1 MAANKR
7 SNFIFALLLLAY
19 IVYAGFYIHQT
30 SWVVAG
36 DRYYVLNDDAM
47 ISMRYARNLA
57 NSDGLVWNPGGERVE
72 GFTNPLWVVYMAFWH
87 LFPIPARL
95 MSLPIQITGLV
106 FLAFNLLFVRR
117 IAYRL
122 TGSHL
127 VTLLAVALTAFYGPL
142 NNWGLLGMEVSA
154 LVLLVSMAAW
164 AAIQVFDS
172 GRFSWWPYLLLGLGT
187 LVRFDMAVPYLAMWL
202 AFMLWDSANRRRHLT
217 HGLGLLAL
225 LLAGQTGLRLAYYG
239 AWLPNTYT
247 LKMTGLPAWVRIGN
261 GLAVFLKLIERTG
274 WPLALLPFT
283 LLLARRDRVTLLL
296 AGMFSA
302 QIAYSIYVGGDAWEH
317 KGGANRYIALAIPA
331 FFILFAQ
338 ATADIWR
345 FLGERAAQFRWPPA
359 RALANAGLVGF
370 ILASM
375 VQFNA
380 VEDARSLRKWILT
393 ARPEFTVGNK
403 EYIRIALALNEIT
416 TPDATLAVVSAGAI
430 PYFTDRPCIDLLGKN
445 DPVIA
450 ALPAHLPR
458 GLWAKLTAF
467 RPGHAKWDY
476 AYSIGKLQPDVVV
489 QLWDGADEARAL
501 MANDYAI
508 IEIDGLTFS
517 VRRDSPHILWDAA
530 DAIIQ
535 P

>member
-1 MAANKR
+1 MTDNKR
-7 SNFIFALLLLAY
+7 ANLVFLLLLVAY
-19 IVYAGFYIHQT
+19 LVYAGFYIERT
-30 SWVVAG
+30 SWVVG
-36 DRYYVLNDDAM
+36 GERYFILNDDAM

-57 NSDGLVWNPGGERVE
+57 NGDGLVWNPGGERVE
-72 GFTNPLWVVYMAFWH
+72 GFTNPLWVVTMAFWH

-95 MSLPIQITGLV
+95 MSLPIQLTGLI
-106 FLAFNLLFVRR
+106 FLALNLMFVRR
-117 IAYRL
+117 IAFRL
-122 TGSHL
+122 SGSHQ

-164 AAIQVFDS
+164 SAIQAFDS
-172 GRFSWWPYLLLGLGT
+172 GRFLWRPYLLLGLGT
-187 LVRFDMAVPYLAMWL
+187 LVRFDMAVPYLAVWL
-202 AFMLWDSANRRRHLT
+202 AFMLWDPANRRRHLT

-247 LKMTGLPAWVRIGN
+247 LKMTGLPTWVRVGN

-274 WPLALLPFT
+274 WPLVVLPLAVLLY
-283 LLLARRDRVTLLL
+283 RRDCASLLL
-296 AGMFSA
+296 AGLLAA
-302 QIAYSIYVGGDAWEH
+302 QAAYSIYVGGDAWEH
-317 KGGANRYIALAIPA
+317 KGGANRYISLAMPG
-331 FFILFAQ
+331 FFILFTQ
-338 ATADIWR
+338 AAADLWR
-345 FLGERAAQFRWPPA
+345 FIGERAAQFRWPPA
-359 RALANAGLVGF
+359 RALANLGLAVF
-370 ILASM
+370 VLAAM

-380 VEDARSLRKWILT
+380 VEDLRSLRKWILT
-393 ARPEFTVGNK
+393 ARPEFTVGNE
-403 EYIRIALALNEIT
+403 EYVRIALALNKIT
-416 TPDATLAVVSAGAI
+416 TPDATLAVVTAGAI

-450 ALPAHLPR
+450 ALDAHLPA
-458 GLWAKLTAF
+458 GLWAKLTGF

-489 QLWDGADEARAL
+489 QLWDEADVARAL
-501 MANDYAI
+501 MAADYAI
-508 IEIDGLTFS
+508 LEIDGLTFS